1 MRSFLTSLRLL
12 RRHGLAAALV
22 CGAAAAGF
30 AAPNPIPGPK
40 KDEGFQ
46 TAAPYAILIEADS
59 GSVLFEKAADT
70 LVAPSS
76 MSKLMTAEY
85 VFNEIAQGNLRLE
98 DEFTV
103 SENAWRKGG
112 APSHGSTMYAAIHSR
127 IKVDDLLHGMI
138 IQSGNDAC
146 IVLAEGLAG
155 NEIAF
160 ALLMT
165 KRARELGLMR
175 STFANSTGLP
185 DPNHRM
191 TVRELALLAQHIIA
205 TYPEFYQIYG
215 EREFTWNKIRQ
226 QNRNPLLTMNVGADG
241 LKTGFTQEGGYG
253 LVGSGVQNGLRLIV
267 VVNGLKSA
275 KERADEARKL
285 LDWGFRT
292 FESRIL
298 FAEGET
304 VGEAKLYGADKGRV
318 PLIAPRVV
326 RLMVPKGVNEKVI
339 ARVTYTG
346 PVRAPVVEGQAIGRL
361 KVWRGDI
368 VALEMPL
375 HAADSAGPGSVS
387 QRAFDALTELV
398 IGLFRAGTERL

>member
-1 MRSFLTSLRLL
+1 LL
-12 RRHGLAAALV
+12 RRRWLAAVLV
-22 CGAAAAGF
+22 CGAAASSF

-40 KDEGFQ
+40 KEEGFQ
-46 TAAPYAILIEADS
+46 TSAPYAVLIEADS

-85 VFNEIAQGNLRLE
+85 VFNQITQGNLRLE

-112 APSHGSTMYAAIHSR
+112 APSRGSTMYAAIHSR

-165 KRARELGLMR
+165 KRARELGLTR
-175 STFANSTGLP
+175 STFANTTGLP

-191 TVRELALLAQHIIA
+191 SVRELALLAQHIIA
-205 TYPEFYQIYG
+205 AYPEFYQIYG

-226 QNRNPLLTMNVGADG
+226 QNRNPLLTMNIGADG

-253 LVGSGVQNGLRLIV
+253 LVGSAVQNGLRLIV
-267 VVNGLKSA
+267 VVNGVKSA

-304 VGEAKLYGADKGRV
+304 VSEAKLYGADKGQV

-326 RLMVPKGVNEKVI
+326 RLMVPKGVNEKII

-346 PVRAPVVEGQAIGRL
+346 PVRPPVAEGQAIGRL

-375 HAADSAGPGSVS
+375 RAADSAGLGSMS
-387 QRAFDALTELV
+387 RRAFDALTELV
-398 IGLFRAGTERL
+398 IGLFRAGTARL